1 MTAVGVEPV
10 IDLGYV
16 RATDGTPGPPP
27 PGAGRRAVALTAI
40 VVALLAAGGAAVPLP
55 TLTAVEL
62 PETLVASSFAA
73 AGDRLYRTTS
83 PDPGADDAVWTL
95 TAHTLPDG
103 SELWHAPYDVPGGR
117 IYAVTDAG
125 PVVVV
130 VGGSTVGRQLTTAA
144 FDATS
149 GRPLWTVEGDVVVAD
164 DRRTGLWT
172 GGPTPRLNGIDLGDG
187 RPLWSEPL
195 NARVSVEPRPDGVLV
210 LGRGG
215 LVQLRDPRTG
225 AVVRSATPFGDG
237 VAPIASLTVGGSTV
251 LWFVGA
257 AGTGVAALDPETFA
271 VRWRKVH
278 PVDGGG
284 FARCGPYVC
293 VSGYGGVD
301 ALDPLTGATAW
312 RAEDTRYVVDFGTNL
327 LVMDSVPGGIG
338 PVRTVEP
345 ATGAP
350 VDDVRGWRTGSSAG
364 GGPPV
369 LSRTLPGDS
378 RTALA
383 FLGPPTGVLRPLGFV
398 PEVVLGCQGA
408 LAAVVCRTPD
418 GELRVWG
425 LDRAE
430 LAFTRA

>member
-1 MTAVGVEPV
+1 V
-10 IDLGYV
+10 L
-16 RATDGTPGPPP
+16 
-27 PGAGRRAVALTAI
+27 LT
-40 VVALLAAGGAAVPLP
+40 AGGAAVPPP
-55 TLTAVEL
+55 TLTAVAL
-62 PETLVASSFAA
+62 PETLIATSFAA

-83 PDPGADDAVWTL
+83 PYPGADDAVWTL
-95 TAHTLPDG
+95 TANTLPDG
-103 SELWHAPYDVPGGR
+103 RELWHSRYDVPGGR
-117 IYAVTDAG
+117 IYSVTDAG

-130 VGGSTVGRQLTTAA
+130 VGGSTITRQRTTAA

-149 GRPLWTVEGDVVVAD
+149 GRPLWTVEGDVVVAGD
-164 DRRTGLWT
+164 HRTGLWT
-172 GGPTPRLNGIDLGDG
+172 GGSPARLTGIDLRDG
-187 RPLWSEPL
+187 RQLWSEPVT
-195 NARVSVEPRPDGVLV
+195 ARVSLEPRPDGVLV

-215 LVQLRDPRTG
+215 LVQRRDPRTG
-225 AVVRSATPFGDG
+225 AVIRSATPFGDG
-237 VAPIASLTVGGSTV
+237 VSPIASLTVDGSTV

-257 AGTGVAALDPETFA
+257 AGTGVAALDAETLA
-271 VRWRKVH
+271 VRWQQGH

-301 ALDPLTGATAW
+301 ALDPRTGATVW
-312 RAEDTRYVVDFGTNL
+312 RARDTRYVVDLGTNL

-345 ATGAP
+345 ATGAA
-350 VDDVRGWRTGSSAG
+350 VDDLRGWRTGGGAG
-364 GGPPV
+364 GGPPI
-369 LSRTLPGDS
+369 LSRTLPQEN

-383 FLGPPTGVLRPLGFV
+383 SLGPPTGTLRPLGVV
-398 PEVVLGCQGA
+398 PEVVLGCQRGDV
-408 LAAVVCRTPD
+408 AVVCRTPD